1 MENAQ
6 GCVPRV
12 CLIRVFPSEADSRLS
27 LQTDTASFE
36 FRAASPYGLMLR
48 FIERTWFCPSP
59 SEFRAASPYGLTLR
73 FIERTWFCPSPSE
86 LMAASPY
93 GLTLRLIK
101 RTWFCPSPSE
111 LMAASPYGLTLQN
124 LVLPKP
130 FLTHGRVSLWID
142 AALRSKNLALPNFF

>member
-36 FRAASPYGLMLR
+36 FRAASPYGL
-48 FIERTWFCPSP
+48 
-59 SEFRAASPYGLTLR
+59 TLR
-73 FIERTWFCPSPSE
+73 FIERTWFCPSSSE
-86 LMAASPY
+86 LMAVSPY

-111 LMAASPYGLTLQN
+111 LMAASPYGSTLRFAQKTWFCPSSSE
-124 LVLPKP
+124 LIPASPCEQKP
-130 FLTHGRVSLWID
+130 RVN
-142 AALRSKNLALPNFF
+142 AAFH